1 MTNEFTQDEWDK
13 LIVTYPAGTPMTG
26 VVKNQQQYGVWVTLD
41 ELPEIP
47 ALLEII
53 HFEAIET
60 TPNQKLTF
68 PDSFPAVGKQISCRV
83 LAWCEFPKDVRLTQ
97 LSHLDWS
104 HERFLHEQEGDDV

>member
-1 MTNEFTQDEWDK
+1 MSEHSQEEWDN
-13 LIVTYPAGTPMTG
+13 LIDAYPAGTPMTG
-26 VVKNQQQYGVWVTLD
+26 IVKSQQQYGVWVTLD

-60 TPNQKLTF
+60 APNQKLTF
-68 PDSFPAVGKQISCRV
+68 PDGFPAIGQPISCRV
-83 LAWCEFPKDVRLTQ
+83 LGWCKFPKDVRLTQ

-104 HERFLHEQEGDDV
+104 HQRFLHEQQGEDV